1 MNDLENFRSCK
12 CNRGTIVR
20 KSKFLYILQNSINIP
35 SSSFDSFDLIL
46 SICRLPS
53 KPTDLCSIVKPE
65 IVIKNRIYYIYL
77 RLFFYVLL
85 KSTYN
90 G

>member
-53 KPTDLCSIVKPE
+53 KPTDLCSSSTRDCHQEQNI
-65 IVIKNRIYYIYL
+65 L
-77 RLFFYVLL
+77 HLFTIILLYV
-85 KSTYN
+85 T
-90 G
+90 